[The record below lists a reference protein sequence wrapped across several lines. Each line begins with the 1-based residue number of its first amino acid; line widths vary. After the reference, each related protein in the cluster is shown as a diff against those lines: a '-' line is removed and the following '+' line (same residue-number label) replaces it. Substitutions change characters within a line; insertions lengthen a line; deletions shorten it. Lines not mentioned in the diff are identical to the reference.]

1 MKVRLIAIAALILAF
16 TVSAGAQE
24 KGGAA
29 AREGVAAQDEVASV
43 QESLPAA
50 QDESGGVRED
60 AVVPERAE
68 FEKTY
73 SIELG
78 TGLPPF
84 FMRYMPNSSVKKSLA
99 QKGQE
104 AIGDGAFYPVISLT
118 GVMRTGLKTEFTATV
133 SGSWCYNNLVQYPQF
148 GTDPNGQPRYDLTKG
163 LPAGRLASSP
173 TFTLMVQYRHL
184 WNPKNAFVL
193 YSGVGFGF
201 SSGLMAYRGN
211 SVYPSFLPSLTPLA
225 FRLGGQ
231 HFYGFA
237 ECTIGPV
244 ASYVHGGLGWRF

>member
-1 MKVRLIAIAALILAF
+1 MKVRLIAIAALILCFSTLAF
-16 TVSAGAQE
+16 AQE
-24 KGGAA
+24 GSG
-29 AREGVAAQDEVASV
+29 
-43 QESLPAA
+43 AA
-50 QDESGGVRED
+50 QDESAAVREQ
-60 AVVPERAE
+60 

-78 TGLPPF
+78 TGLSPF
-84 FMRYMPNSSVKKSLA
+84 FMRYMPYSSVKKSLA

-133 SGSWCYNNLVQYPQF
+133 SSSWCHNKLVQYPQF
-148 GTDPNGQPRYDLTKG
+148 GIDPDGQPRYDLTKG
-163 LPAGRLASSP
+163 SPAGWLVSSP

-184 WNPKNAFVL
+184 WNPQNAFVF
-193 YSGVGFGF
+193 YSGIGFGF

-211 SVYPSFLPSLTPLA
+211 SVYPSLLPSLTPLA

-244 ASYVHGGLGWRF
+244 ASYVHGGLGWHF